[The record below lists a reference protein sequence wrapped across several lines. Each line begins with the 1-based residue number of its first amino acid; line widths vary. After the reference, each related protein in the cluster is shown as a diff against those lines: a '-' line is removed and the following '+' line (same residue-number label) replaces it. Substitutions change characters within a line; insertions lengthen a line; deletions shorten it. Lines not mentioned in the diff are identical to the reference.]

1 MAQSITRRKLGKI
14 AAALAAAESAGAGMA
29 ATQDGG
35 VRGYYRFPN
44 SFLWGCATAA
54 YQIEGAAAQDGRKPS
69 VWDAWSHMPGKTAN
83 GDTGDIACDHYHLYK
98 QDIQLLKSLGV
109 KAYRFSVAWP
119 RVVPEGSGPA
129 NERGLAFYDRLV
141 DELLSNGIQP
151 FATLYHWD
159 LPQALEDRHG
169 GWASSETSKAFS
181 EYAGLVAGRLSDR
194 VGHFFTVNEFLCFT
208 DQGYGS
214 GIKAPGR
221 KLPDGAVN
229 QVRHHAVL
237 GHGLAVQAIRAAA
250 KAGTKVGLAEN
261 ARICVPVIESAPHVG
276 AASKAM
282 RALNAPFLTAIL
294 EGKYP
299 DAYLL
304 AAGRNAPRFTAD
316 EMRAI
321 ASPLD
326 FVGLNIYTP
335 TYIRAA
341 DSPAGFLELPQ
352 PASYP
357 RMASEWLTIAPE
369 IAYWAPRHLG
379 EIWGVKD
386 VYITENG
393 SSSTDRLTA
402 DGKVYDTDRL
412 MYLRNHLVNAH
423 RATAEG
429 WPLRGYFLWSLMD
442 NFEWADGYTKRF
454 GIYYVDFKT
463 QKRTPKLTAEYY
475 REAIARNCAV

>member
-1 MAQSITRRKLGKI
+1 MR
-14 AAALAAAESAGAGMA
+14 ALRARGPEWLQV
-29 ATQDGG
+29 QDGG
-35 VRGYYRFPN
+35 GRGYYRFPD

-98 QDIQLLKSLGV
+98 QDVQLLKSLGV
-109 KAYRFSVAWP
+109 KTYRFSVAWP
-119 RVVPEGSGPA
+119 RVVPDGSGPA
-129 NERGLAFYDRLV
+129 NEKGLAFYDRLV

-159 LPQALEDRHG
+159 LPQALEARYG
-169 GWASSETSKAFS
+169 GWESSETSKAFS
-181 EYAGLVAGRLSDR
+181 EYAGLVAKRLSDR
-194 VGHFFTVNEFLCFT
+194 VSHFFTVNEFVCFT

-221 KLPDGAVN
+221 KLPESTVN

-237 GHGLAVQAIRAAA
+237 AHGLAVQAIRAAA
-250 KAGTKVGLAEN
+250 KPGTKVGLAEN
-261 ARICVPVIESAPHVG
+261 ARICVPVIESPPHIG

-294 EGKYP
+294 EGKYA

-341 DSPAGFLELPQ
+341 DSAAGFAELPQ

-357 RMASEWLTIAPE
+357 RMASEWLTIGPE

-393 SSSTDRLTA
+393 SSSTDRMTA
-402 DGKVYDTDRL
+402 DSQVYDTDRL

-475 REAIARNCAV
+475 RETIARNCAV

>member
-1 MAQSITRRKLGKI
+1 MAQPITRRKLGKI
-14 AAALAAAESAGAGMA
+14 AAALAGAESAGAGMA
-29 ATQDGG
+29 AMQDGG
-35 VRGYYRFPN
+35 ARDYYRFPD

-119 RVVPEGSGPA
+119 RVVPDGSGPA
-129 NERGLAFYDRLV
+129 NQRGLAFYDRLV

-159 LPQALEDRHG
+159 LPQALETRRG
-169 GWASSETSKAFS
+169 GWESSETSKAFA
-181 EYAGLVAGRLSDR
+181 EYAGVVAKRLSDR
-194 VGHFFTVNEFLCFT
+194 VSHFFTVNEFVCFT

-221 KLPDGAVN
+221 KLPESTVN

-250 KAGTKVGLAEN
+250 KPGTKVGLAEN
-261 ARICVPVIESAPHVG
+261 ARICVPVIESAPHIA
-276 AASKAM
+276 AASKAI
-282 RALNAPFLTAIL
+282 RALNAPFLTAIM
-294 EGKYP
+294 EGKYT

-341 DSPAGFLELPQ
+341 DSATGFAELPQ

-357 RMASEWLTIAPE
+357 RMASDWLTIGPE

-393 SSSTDRLTA
+393 SSSTDRMTA
-402 DGKVYDTDRL
+402 DGQVYDTDRL

-475 REAIARNCAV
+475 REAVARNSAL